1 MHPYLIVLLLCAVA
15 AAAIWYRTVPVPQRV
30 QARNKLL
37 LFGGLGIVAVLLVSG
52 RLHPLFAV
60 VAALVPVA
68 LRLLTLAQAANS
80 FKSFRQRAT
89 GSARPASGQTSDVET
104 RFLRMSLDHD
114 SGELDGVILEGPLKG
129 RRLGELNLASL
140 LVLLATCR
148 AADPKSAAVLEAYLE
163 RVHGDTWRDGED
175 AGDDGQSSGPQTMSL
190 DEARQILEIEA
201 GATREDIIQAH
212 RRLMQKMHP
221 DRGGS
226 TFLAAKINQAKQTL
240 LNSL

>member
-1 MHPYLIVLLLCAVA
+1 MHPYIALLLLSA
-15 AAAIWYRTVPVPQRV
+15 AAAAVIWYRTVPASQRV

-37 LFGGLGIVAVLLVSG
+37 LYGGLGLVVLLLITG
-52 RLHPLFAV
+52 RLHPLFA
-60 VAALVPVA
+60 ALGALVPVV

-114 SGELDGVILEGPLKG
+114 SDELDGVVLEGPLKG
-129 RRLGELNLASL
+129 RRLGELKLDDL
-140 LVLLATCR
+140 LDLLATCR
-148 AADPKSAAVLEAYLE
+148 TEDPKSAAVLEAYLE
-163 RVHGDTWRDGED
+163 RIHGDAWRDGED
-175 AGDDGQSSGPQTMSL
+175 AGDGGQAGGPQAMSL
-190 DEARQILEIEA
+190 DEARQILEVEA
-201 GATREDIIQAH
+201 DATREDIIQAH

-226 TFLAAKINQAKQTL
+226 TFLAAKINQAKKTL
-240 LNSL
+240 LNA